1 MKVFDVIVVG
11 SGSGMM
17 IAEAALNNG
26 MNVALVEMDK
36 LGGTCLNRGCIP
48 TKMILYPADIINQI
62 KHAELLGI
70 KAKIVEIDFAG
81 IMKRTRE
88 FVEHDR
94 LPMEKSIKNISGLTF
109 YPFQGEFISDY
120 TMKVGEETIK
130 GTHIFLVSGA
140 RPLIPSIEGID
151 GINYIT
157 NKTVWEMT
165 EAPESM
171 IIIGGGLIAV
181 EMAHFFSS
189 MNVEVT
195 VISRSPRLIKM
206 VEPEVSN
213 ILLFA
218 MQKRM
223 RIDLNTEVK
232 QVTKNG
238 DQIEAI
244 AYSKDG
250 KRKKYTANSL
260 YIATGRRSNAD
271 LLKVEKT
278 GIKVD
283 DRGFISVNK
292 NYETSKKGI
301 YAFGDAIGKEMYK
314 HVANKEA
321 NVVWHGFREGHF
333 HPLNYD
339 KTPFAVFTW
348 PQVAVVGLTEEES
361 IKRGF
366 KILVGEY
373 KYANTAKG
381 AAMMEDDGYVKVIV
395 EDETYKILGA
405 NIVGPYA
412 PILIQEI
419 INVMYSGEGLIYPIV
434 DAMHIHPALSEVVQR
449 AFFNLHQPGHTHN

>member
-17 IAEAALNNG
+17 IVEAALNNG

-130 GTHIFLVSGA
+130 GTHIFIVSGA

-151 GINYIT
+151 GIDYIT
-157 NKTVWEMT
+157 N
-165 EAPESM
+165 
-171 IIIGGGLIAV
+171 
-181 EMAHFFSS
+181 
-189 MNVEVT
+189 
-195 VISRSPRLIKM
+195 PRLIKM

-213 ILLFA
+213 ILLSA

-244 AYSKDG
+244 AYTKDG

-260 YIATGRRSNAD
+260 YIAAGRRSNAD

-278 GIKVD
+278 GINVD

-314 HVANKEA
+314 HVANREA

-361 IKRGF
+361 VKRGF

-381 AAMMEDDGYVKVIV
+381 VAMMEDDGYVKVIV

-405 NIVGPYA
+405 NIIGSYA

-419 INVMYSGEGLIYPIV
+419 INVMYSGEGLIYPLV

-449 AFFNLHQPGHTHN
+449 AFFNLHQPGHSHS